1 MRIHVKSF
9 RSQAGGSTL
18 IGLVLGVCTGILML
32 MKWPELADY
41 IEPHVQ
47 QLLAADLDLVASS
60 IVESTQNLADEL
72 PRKTDN
78 SALTGIELQRGSDTT
93 SDSLPSEFER
103 FATLN
108 NVEAL
113 QTNVEAAAVAEI
125 WEAFSTE
132 SSARNFAHAVSQ
144 DLGVEIDVVEHSPNR
159 FVPTVM
165 CKQGKDCTSILS
177 AFNAMFSFEQT
188 DA

>member
-9 RSQAGGSTL
+9 GSQAGGSTL

-32 MKWPELADY
+32 IKWPELADY

-47 QLLAADLDLVASS
+47 QLLAADLDSVASS
-60 IVESTQNLADEL
+60 IVAGTQNLGDESPGQL
-72 PRKTDN
+72 DN
-78 SALTGIELQRGSDTT
+78 SALTGIELKRGSDRT
-93 SDSLPSEFER
+93 SDSLRSESER
-103 FATLN
+103 SVPFDD
-108 NVEAL
+108 VEPAQRFL
-113 QTNVEAAAVAEI
+113 EADAAVEI

-132 SSARNFAHAVSQ
+132 SSARRFAHAAGE
-144 DLGVEIDVVEHSPNR
+144 DLGVEIDVVEHSPDR

-165 CKQGKDCTSILS
+165 CRQGADCTNILS
-177 AFNAMFSFEQT
+177 AIDAMFSFEQT

>member
-9 RSQAGGSTL
+9 GSQAGGSTL

-32 MKWPELADY
+32 IKWPGLADY

-47 QLLAADLDLVASS
+47 QFLAADLDSVASS
-60 IVESTQNLADEL
+60 IVASTQNLADEL
-72 PRKTDN
+72 PGQLDN
-78 SALTGIELQRGSDTT
+78 SALTGIEFKRGSDTT
-93 SDSLPSEFER
+93 GSSLPSEFER
-103 FATLN
+103 SVPFDNAEPAQKPL
-108 NVEAL
+108 EAD
-113 QTNVEAAAVAEI
+113 AALEV

-132 SSARNFAHAVSQ
+132 SSARRFAHAASE
-144 DLGVEIDVVEHSPNR
+144 DLGVEIDVVKHSPNR

-165 CKQGKDCTSILS
+165 CRQGADCNRILS
-177 AFNAMFSFEQT
+177 AINSMFSFEKT

>member
-9 RSQAGGSTL
+9 GSQAGGSTL

-32 MKWPELADY
+32 IKWPALADY

-47 QLLAADLDLVASS
+47 QLLAADLDSVASS
-60 IVESTQNLADEL
+60 VVESTQNLADVL
-72 PRKTDN
+72 PGQLDN
-78 SALTGIELQRGSDTT
+78 SALTGMELKRGSDTPG
-93 SDSLPSEFER
+93 DSLPSEFER
-103 FATLN
+103 SLPFDNAESAKKSL
-108 NVEAL
+108 EAD
-113 QTNVEAAAVAEI
+113 TAVEI

-132 SSARNFAHAVSQ
+132 SSARSFAHAASD
-144 DLGVEIDVVEHSPNR
+144 DLGVEIDVVQRSPNR

-165 CKQGKDCTSILS
+165 CRQGTDCNRILS
-177 AFNAMFSFEQT
+177 AINSMFSFEQT

>member
-9 RSQAGGSTL
+9 GSQAGGSTL

-32 MKWPELADY
+32 IKWPELADY

-47 QLLAADLDLVASS
+47 QLIAADLDSVTSS

-72 PRKTDN
+72 PGQLDN
-78 SALTGIELQRGSDTT
+78 SALTGIELKRRSDTT
-93 SDSLPSEFER
+93 GDSLASEFER
-103 FATLN
+103 SMPFD
-108 NVEAL
+108 NVEPAPNFL
-113 QTNVEAAAVAEI
+113 EADAAVEV

-132 SSARNFAHAVSQ
+132 SSARRFAHAASK
-144 DLGVEIDVVEHSPNR
+144 DLGVEIDVIEHSPDR

-165 CKQGKDCTSILS
+165 CSRGADCTSILS
-177 AFNAMFSFEQT
+177 AINAMFSVEQT

>member
-9 RSQAGGSTL
+9 GSQAGGSTL
-18 IGLVLGVCTGILML
+18 VGLVLGVCTGILML
-32 MKWPELADY
+32 IKWPELADY

-47 QLLAADLDLVASS
+47 QLLAADLDSVASS

-72 PRKTDN
+72 PGQLDN
-78 SALTGIELQRGSDTT
+78 SALTGIELKRGSDTT
-93 SDSLPSEFER
+93 GDSFPSEFER
-103 FATLN
+103 SVPFD
-108 NVEAL
+108 NVGPAQNLLEAD
-113 QTNVEAAAVAEI
+113 AAVEV

-132 SSARNFAHAVSQ
+132 SSARRFAHAASE
-144 DLGVEIDVVEHSPNR
+144 DLGVEIDVVEQSSDR

-165 CKQGKDCTSILS
+165 CRQGADCTSILS
-177 AFNAMFSFEQT
+177 AINAMFSFEQT

>member
-32 MKWPELADY
+32 IKWPELADY

-47 QLLAADLDLVASS
+47 QFLAADLDSVASS
-60 IVESTQNLADEL
+60 IVASTQNLADESPGQL
-72 PRKTDN
+72 DN
-78 SALTGIELQRGSDTT
+78 STLTRIELKRGSDTT
-93 SDSLPSEFER
+93 SDSLPSESER
-103 FATLN
+103 SVSFDNADPAQKLL
-108 NVEAL
+108 EAD
-113 QTNVEAAAVAEI
+113 AAVEV

-132 SSARNFAHAVSQ
+132 SSARRFAHTAGEG
-144 DLGVEIDVVEHSPNR
+144 LGVEIDVVERSPNR

-165 CKQGKDCTSILS
+165 CRQGADCTSILN